1 MGIVHIPILFAFQ
14 SFASLCHRKK
24 LMIFSVDVN
33 ITGEGVVLGPLVAM
47 RYLIVAIV
55 TMRQK

>member
-1 MGIVHIPILFAFQ
+1 
-14 SFASLCHRKK
+14 
-24 LMIFSVDVN
+24 MIFSVDVN
-33 ITGEGVVLGPLVAM
+33 ITGEGVALGPLVAM